1 MLTVLSLAGTYT
13 YTVFFSFWLS
23 KRTSRRAKLSTKLV
37 LKIVLGRIIWVLN
50 SNLTLNMPVLFLIWR
65 LQVTDLEMIALS
77 CTCWSI
83 SSRDREKITWYHTQD
98 DLAKSSPKYKLF
110 CQRMV
115 QIRRLSSH
123 VQFYLLPKFPI
134 SFMPQELCKLV
145 CIPWTTNNAG
155 SFQHEKYASKYWF
168 LGWKFSLQHL
178 VYLWLAPSVQYKPY
192 ACRPPMPNSN
202 KSSMVKPPPCHPPPL
217 FFFLKYRF
225 IHRFLL

>member
-1 MLTVLSLAGTYT
+1 MLNLFPEITVNAHCPFPCWYVYG
-13 YTVFFSFWLS
+13 FFSFWLL

-83 SSRDREKITWYHTQD
+83 SSRDREKITWYHYYTGR
-98 DLAKSSPKYKLF
+98 P
-110 CQRMV
+110 CQEQSKIQTILPANGPNPSV
-115 QIRRLSSH
+115 EQSCTILS
-123 VQFYLLPKFPI
+123 PKFPI

-155 SFQHEKYASKYWF
+155 SSTK
-168 LGWKFSLQHL
+168 
-178 VYLWLAPSVQYKPY
+178 
-192 ACRPPMPNSN
+192 NT
-202 KSSMVKPPPCHPPPL
+202 
-217 FFFLKYRF
+217 
-225 IHRFLL
+225 LLDIGSWVGSFHCNI

>member
-1 MLTVLSLAGTYT
+1 MLNLFPEITVNAHCPFPCWYVYG
-13 YTVFFSFWLS
+13 FFSFWLS

-65 LQVTDLEMIALS
+65 LQLTDLEMIALS

-83 SSRDREKITWYHTQD
+83 SSRDREKITWYHTQN

-134 SFMPQELCKLV
+134 AFMPQELCKLV
-145 CIPWTTNNAG
+145 CIPWTTGTNNAG
-155 SFQHEKYASKYWF
+155 SSTK
-168 LGWKFSLQHL
+168 
-178 VYLWLAPSVQYKPY
+178 
-192 ACRPPMPNSN
+192 NT
-202 KSSMVKPPPCHPPPL
+202 
-217 FFFLKYRF
+217 
-225 IHRFLL
+225 LLDIGSWVGSFHCNI